1 MTGNAKEMKDQIAV
15 IGAGTMGSGI
25 AQLAITHGHATVL
38 VDANEAS
45 LARGLES
52 IKKNL
57 DRDVEKG
64 RKTAQEASSAQS
76 LLTTTSDIA
85 QCKGC
90 SIAIEAIVESLSVK
104 EELFNKLEALL
115 PADAILASNT
125 SSLSIAALAG
135 KRKSPE
141 RVVGVHFF
149 NPATLMKL
157 VEIVPGLLTDPIVTA
172 RCSEL
177 VTSWGKTAVH
187 AKDTPGF
194 IVNRVARP
202 FYGEALRI
210 AEEGV
215 PYSCID
221 ASMKEL
227 GFKMGPFELMDLIGN
242 DINYAVTC
250 SVFESF
256 YYDSRY
262 RPSILQRRMVENNLL
277 GRKTKHGYYDY
288 RSGDAAVLLAS
299 RPNSEVSERILAM
312 LINEAAEAARLQIA
326 SPKEIDLAMTLGV
339 NYPKGL
345 LAWCDELGAAKV
357 VTQLE
362 ALRTRYGEER
372 YRASPRLRDLA
383 ANNAK
388 FLN

>member
-1 MTGNAKEMKDQIAV
+1 MTNIASENKEQISV

-25 AQLAITHGHATVL
+25 AQLAIIHGHPTVL

-45 LARGLES
+45 LARGTDA
-52 IKKNL
+52 IRKNL

-64 RKTAQEASSAQS
+64 RKTAQQVASALS
-76 LLTTTSDIA
+76 LLTASSDIA
-85 QCKGC
+85 KCKG
-90 SIAIEAIVESLSVK
+90 SEIVIEAIVESLPVK
-104 EELFNKLEALL
+104 EELFSKLESLL
-115 PADAILASNT
+115 APGAILASNT

-135 KRKSPE
+135 SRKSPE

-149 NPATLMKL
+149 NPAPLMKL
-157 VEIVPGLLTDPIVTA
+157 VEIVPGLLTNPSVTA
-172 RCSEL
+172 RCSAL
-177 VTSWGKTAVH
+177 VTSWGKTSVC

-210 AEEGV
+210 AEEGL
-215 PYSCID
+215 PYASID
-221 ASMKEL
+221 ASMKDL

-288 RSGDAAVLLAS
+288 RSGDAAVLSAS
-299 RPNSEVSERILAM
+299 RPSVEISDRILAM

-345 LAWCDELGAAKV
+345 LGWCDELGAAKI
-357 VTQLE
+357 VTQLD
-362 ALRTRYGEER
+362 ALKARYGEER
-372 YRASPRLRDLA
+372 YRASPYLRDLA
-383 ANNAK
+383 ANNGK
-388 FLN
+388 FFK